1 MNNASYGRLTGSI
14 IAAWF
19 VLALSASALHV
30 FETKP
35 NAPPIPVGVSALTP
49 IIVFLIWFAASPG
62 FRRFA
67 LSLNPVNLTFVQ
79 SWRIAGLA
87 FLTLYAAGL
96 LPGFFALPAGWGDI
110 ATGATAP
117 LAALKLANFS
127 RRRGFIFWQILG
139 MIDLV
144 TAVASGTA
152 ARLISPHGVP
162 TAVMTVLPMS
172 LIPTFAVPLFFILH
186 ITSIA
191 QARQWKELRDP
202 DIEKRFSTPA
212 PAGPRVTG
220 LSGGGL
226 TRTSESDAYQR
237 TVATQPTRTLR
248 C

>member
-1 MNNASYGRLTGSI
+1 MTNANYGRLTAGI

-19 VLALSASALHV
+19 VFALSASALHV

-35 NAPPIPVGVSALTP
+35 GVPPLPVGISALAP
-49 IIVFLIWFAASPG
+49 IIVFLIWFAASTS

-67 LSLNPVNLTFVQ
+67 LALNPGTLTFVQ

-110 ATGATAP
+110 AIGTTAP
-117 LAALKLANFS
+117 WAALKLTNFS

-139 MIDLV
+139 MLDLV
-144 TAVASGTA
+144 IAVASGTTA
-152 ARLISPHGVP
+152 GLINPHGVP

-186 ITSIA
+186 IICIA
-191 QARQWKELRDP
+191 QAWEWKESRNS
-202 DIEKRFSTPA
+202 DIEKQFSTSVQ
-212 PAGPRVTG
+212 AGPRTAGVEG
-220 LSGGGL
+220 
-226 TRTSESDAYQR
+226 
-237 TVATQPTRTLR
+237 VA
-248 C
+248 